1 MPERKLPRWLRKGN
15 VIYQVVLSTLAAVN
29 TGLTLID
36 SQYADIPPMYFKV
49 CAIGLS
55 ALPVIWS
62 KFLDEMKK
70 YGDERTPTPS
80 VHESPALGAHVQS
93 TSTLCNE
100 LRELAGETES
110 QRSENSPALENEV
123 NTQV

>member
-1 MPERKLPRWLRKGN
+1 MPNEVRSERKLPRWLRKGN
-15 VIYQVVLSTLAAVN
+15 AIYQVFLSTLAAVN

-36 SQYADIPPMYFKV
+36 SQYVDIPPMYFKV

-80 VHESPALGAHVQS
+80 VHE
-93 TSTLCNE
+93 
-100 LRELAGETES
+100 LASENES

>member
-1 MPERKLPRWLRKGN
+1 MPNEVRSERKLPRWLRKGN
-15 VIYQVVLSTLAAVN
+15 VIYQVFLSTLAAVN

-70 YGDERTPTPS
+70 YNNERTPTPS
-80 VHESPALGAHVQS
+80 IHEMESQNESPPA
-93 TSTLCNE
+93 TPP
-100 LRELAGETES
+100 ES
-110 QRSENSPALENEV
+110 PHDSED
-123 NTQV
+123 TQV